1 MPKNIRL
8 SFVHTWVHNYIQL
21 WHLDYEKPIKTL
33 WYYSLHIVNLVYD
46 SETLLQK
53 KGWEP
58 ELYVVL
64 PYTLKNAGLYATQRW
79 VKYRQIQQLG
89 CFDPAVELHF

>member
-53 KGWEP
+53 KG
-58 ELYVVL
+58 
-64 PYTLKNAGLYATQRW
+64 
-79 VKYRQIQQLG
+79 
-89 CFDPAVELHF
+89 